1 MDEVQRT
8 VSEVQGTV
16 ADGFESVRH
25 AFEANFRDRNES
37 GAAFAATLD
46 GRPVVDLWGGVAD
59 LATGKP
65 WGPETVSVINS
76 GTKGMSS
83 FCLLLLYDR
92 GLFEL
97 DTPLADF
104 WPGFGARYSD
114 KVTVRHVLAH
124 TTGLH
129 TTRDPMSIA
138 DWADSEGAM
147 QRIAAQEP
155 FSVPGTVLAYHA
167 FTFGSLAAGIVKHLD
182 GRSIGRFFAEEF
194 AEPLGID
201 AWIGFPA
208 EQNSRLATLHGDGF
222 PIPGSD
228 NPYPFNDVTVLR
240 SEIPGAA
247 GVASARAMAR
257 LYELLVLGGA
267 VDGRR
272 YLSAGAAAQAGV
284 VLAEGV
290 DLMLQKYWKRG
301 FGFVVRLDPPANP
314 QTIAVNHGGAGG
326 SEHGAW
332 PEIGVTYSYAMNQM
346 RYSPVTN
353 GGPIVMDER
362 AAALINALHN
372 SVTSLRHSR

>member
-1 MDEVQRT
+1 MGDVQPAMAEVHG
-8 VSEVQGTV
+8 SV
-16 ADGFESVRH
+16 AEGFESVRD
-25 AFEANFRDRNES
+25 AFQANFRDRNDI

-59 LATGKP
+59 VATGKP
-65 WGPETVSVINS
+65 WERDTVSVINS

-104 WPGFGARYSD
+104 WPGFGATYSD
-114 KVTVRHVLAH
+114 KVTVRHVLSH
-124 TTGLH
+124 TTGLQ
-129 TTRDPMSIA
+129 TTRDKMTVA

-147 QRIAAQEP
+147 RRLAAQEP
-155 FSVPGTVLAYHA
+155 FSVPGSVLAYHA
-167 FTFGSLAAGIVKHLD
+167 ITFGSLAAGIVKHLD

-194 AEPLGID
+194 AGPLGID

-208 EQNSRLATLHGDGF
+208 EHDSRLAPLNGDGF
-222 PIPGSD
+222 PITESGEPF
-228 NPYPFNDVTVLR
+228 PFNDVTIIR

-247 GVASARAMAR
+247 GVSNARSMAR
-257 LYELLVLGGA
+257 LYELLALGGT

-272 YLSAGAAAQAGV
+272 YFSAETAAQAAV

-290 DLMLQKYWKRG
+290 DLMIQKYWKRG
-301 FGFVVRLDPPANP
+301 FGFVVRLDPPAHP

-332 PEIGVTYSYAMNQM
+332 PELGATYSYGMNQL
-346 RYSPVTN
+346 RRSAVSS
-353 GGPIVMDER
+353 GGPIVLDER
-362 AAALINALHN
+362 AAAVIDALHD
-372 SVTSLRHSR
+372 SVMSRRRSN